1 MKEAIRRGFEI
12 NPTDKNQYTQLME
25 KAVERV
31 KQTYDW
37 LPYLN
42 KKEEVRLFFK
52 AADLKNDLI
61 WLRMFYKKSLS
72 LERLEMKII

>member
-1 MKEAIRRGFEI
+1 MKEAIGRGFEI
-12 NPTDKNQYTQLME
+12 NPTDKNQHTQLMK
-25 KAVERV
+25 KAVGRV
-31 KQTYDW
+31 KQTYNW

-61 WLRMFYKKSLS
+61 WLHCYEISK
-72 LERLEMKII
+72 EA

>member
-12 NPTDKNQYTQLME
+12 NPTDKNRF
-25 KAVERV
+25 KS
-31 KQTYDW
+31 YDW

-42 KKEEVRLFFK
+42 KKEEVKLFFK

-61 WLRMFYKKSLS
+61 WLRMFKRGILV
-72 LERLEMKII
+72 